1 VQIDYVGRSLD
12 LTDEIRSYA
21 EKKMAGV
28 TRFLEDP
35 VEIRLVLEATGHRK
49 TADLHVRH
57 RFGVLQAEEEGPEL
71 LEVIHEAIQKIEK
84 QARRSRKK
92 FQDKR
97 RRGDRGV
104 AQEWPVEVVARAS
117 VGSDGTPRVIKTSS
131 LSIKPMTLDEAAL
144 KLETAKNDFIVFR
157 DADHG
162 RINVLYKR
170 RDGDY
175 GLVTPGA

>member
-1 VQIDYVGRSLD
+1 VQIDYVGRNVD
-12 LTDEIRSYA
+12 LTDEIRSYS
-21 EKKMAGV
+21 EKKMAGA

-35 VEIRLVLEATGHRK
+35 VEIRLILEEKGHRK

-57 RFGVLQAEEEGPEL
+57 RFGVLQAEEEGL
-71 LEVIHEAIQKIEK
+71 DFREVIYEAIQKIEK

-104 AQEWPVEVVARAS
+104 AQEWPVDVVARES
-117 VGSDGTPRVIKTSS
+117 VGSDRAPRVIKTSS

-144 KLETAKNDFIVFR
+144 RLETAKNDFIVFR

-170 RDGDY
+170 RDGEY
-175 GLVTPGA
+175 GLVTPGS